1 MTAKAKMT
9 TTIAW
14 TQTGKE
20 ISSLEE
26 YLEGRHS
33 NSKKERDAFTVL
45 YVPESILRRNAQTRV
60 IASLNNSTILERILR
75 RPLTFSKQGPIM
87 IVERIKAEVIIE
99 IVEAMEETQEKSTI
113 GMTAMI
119 DMTQEMIQEMKI
131 GPMKETRTEVVTVDT
146 LTKASLMLTN
156 LNINHGVKT
165 LRNNQILLQ
174 LTATITIKTRIT
186 INNKRHRIIITIII
200 LTTTDQI
207 WIFAISIILTLAL
220 HHTITETLGVATT
233 IIEGCPTS
241 PVSAA

>member
-9 TTIAW
+9 TMIAW

-220 HHTITETLGVATT
+220 HHTITETLEVATT